1 MGEEI
6 AILIQDGEVSDGQMN
21 ICGPWFS
28 PDDLRQ
34 AAADFGGVDDAQ
46 TTFLDRVLSL
56 VETLLQLLFG
66 W

>member
-1 MGEEI
+1 
-6 AILIQDGEVSDGQMN
+6 MN

-34 AAADFGGVDDAQ
+34 AAADFVGVDDAQ

-56 VETLLQLLFG
+56 IETLLHLLFG